1 MRDRFNFRA
10 PVATVI
16 AVVSGVIVL
25 FTYIFPLDDL
35 RSTILSWVVIAAAAA
50 LLIGVVNL
58 LTVHMGKLR
67 QGKGLYS
74 FVLIFSLAVTFAVTF
89 LDTQLIIPEFNINI
103 DISDFLFTYI
113 QVPVETSLMAVM
125 AVTLTYAAARLATHR
140 PNIFSFIFGATLVL
154 TLLASGPILGI
165 EVTFLQNFVD
175 TWIIQTFAS
184 AGARG
189 ILLGVGLGTIATGLR
204 ILMGVDRPY
213 GG

>member
-1 MRDRFNFRA
+1 
-10 PVATVI
+10 
-16 AVVSGVIVL
+16 VIVL

-74 FVLIFSLAVTFAVTF
+74 FVLVFSLAITFAVTF
-89 LDTQLIIPEFNINI
+89 LDIQVS
-103 DISDFLFTYI
+103 DISLSDFLFTYI

-165 EVTFLQNFVD
+165 EVTFLQDIVN

>member
-165 EVTFLQNFVD
+165 ELPLGFVN
-175 TWIIQTFAS
+175 TWIVQTFAS

>member
-1 MRDRFNFRA
+1 MREKFKFRA

-16 AVVSGVIVL
+16 AVVSGIIVL
-25 FTYIFPLDDL
+25 FTYIFPLEDL

-50 LLIGVVNL
+50 LLIGVFNL
-58 LTVHMGKLR
+58 LSVHMGKLR
-67 QGKGLYS
+67 QGKGFYS
-74 FVLIFSLAVTFAVTF
+74 LVLIFFLALTFAVTF
-89 LDTQLIIPEFNINI
+89 FDIQVGDI

-113 QVPVETSLMAVM
+113 QVPVEKSLMAVM
-125 AVTLTYAAARLATHR
+125 AVTLTYAAARLATYR

-154 TLLASGPILGI
+154 TLLASGSIIGLG
-165 EVTFLQNFVD
+165 FLQDFVN
-175 TWIIQTFAS
+175 TWIVQTFAS